1 MFEISLYLYRFTKVR
16 AVNIFACLRRGEGRG
31 KKESCEARIELIYEF
46 ECEDVRTKTKAK

>member
-1 MFEISLYLYRFTKVR
+1 LFEISLYLYRFTKVR

-31 KKESCEARIELIYEF
+31 KKERCEARIEPIYQL